1 MRWFEMAAK
10 NGHVAAQNNL
20 GFAYLNGKGV
30 AADAATAATWFRK
43 AAEQGDRNAQLQ
55 LGECL
60 FWFDKLPLIRDEQL
74 LQNILCVGLWL
85 AFNQKFGGKDA

>member
-1 MRWFEMAAK
+1 MDLE
-10 NGHVAAQNNL
+10 
-20 GFAYLNGKGV
+20 
-30 AADAATAATWFRK
+30 DAVITGSYNAFRSLAGQDNERRFRDILK
-43 AAEQGDRNAQLQ
+43 MQ

-60 FWFDKLPLIRDEQL
+60 FWFDKLPLVRDTQL